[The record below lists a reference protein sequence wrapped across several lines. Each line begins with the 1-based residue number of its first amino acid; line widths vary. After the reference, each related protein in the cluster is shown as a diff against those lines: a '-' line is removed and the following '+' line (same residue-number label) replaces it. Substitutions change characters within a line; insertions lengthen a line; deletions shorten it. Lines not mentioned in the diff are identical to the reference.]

1 MGHTAFGLRGAA
13 RGRGPRPSPGPGP
26 SQAVGRQKAEGVE
39 KAEEN
44 SRVRA
49 ANPKKFI
56 FSKTVVYGAR
66 GSQVVHH
73 MSHVHMHM
81 HMHTCHRCHMC
92 QSLHRLLKKRPRRAP
107 RTRGANAARLAR
119 SLTDS
124 FSCALCMPPT
134 SHGFIHGISAYS
146 LL

>member
-1 MGHTAFGLRGAA
+1 MGAHTRPCLLARRAAAGAA
-13 RGRGPRPSPGPGP
+13 RGPRPSPGPGP

-81 HMHTCHRCHMC
+81 HMHTCI
-92 QSLHRLLKKRPRRAP
+92 
-107 RTRGANAARLAR
+107 
-119 SLTDS
+119 TDVT
-124 FSCALCMPPT
+124 CV
-134 SHGFIHGISAYS
+134 SHCTVY
-146 LL
+146 

>member
-1 MGHTAFGLRGAA
+1 MLACAA

-49 ANPKKFI
+49 ANK
-56 FSKTVVYGAR
+56 VYIQQNSCIR
-66 GSQVVHH
+66 GSGERSQVVHH

-81 HMHTCHRCHMC
+81 HMHTCI
-92 QSLHRLLKKRPRRAP
+92 
-107 RTRGANAARLAR
+107 
-119 SLTDS
+119 TDVT
-124 FSCALCMPPT
+124 CV
-134 SHGFIHGISAYS
+134 SHCTVY
-146 LL
+146 